1 MAKSKDL
8 GFIRIGL
15 NPAEHRTIR
24 LAAAAKNTNMTAFV
38 CEAALAA
45 ANAQVAKLTGGTRGA
60 PRKRRRK
67 RAERPVEAV

>member
-1 MAKSKDL
+1 MAKSESV
-8 GFIRIGL
+8 GFVRIRL
-15 NPAEHRTIR
+15 NPAEHRTVR

-45 ANAQVAKLTGGTRGA
+45 ANEEVARLTGDTRGA

-67 RAERPVEAV
+67 RTERPIEAV